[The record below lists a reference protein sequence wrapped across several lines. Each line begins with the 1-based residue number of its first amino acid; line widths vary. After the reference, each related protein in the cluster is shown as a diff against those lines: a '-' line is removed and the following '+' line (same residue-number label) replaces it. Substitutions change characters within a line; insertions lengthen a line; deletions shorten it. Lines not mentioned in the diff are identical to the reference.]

1 MKTYQNP
8 IVEMIEL
15 SNEDVIVTSLN
26 ASATAFDFGNEELG
40 DIWSWNA

>member
-1 MKTYQNP
+1 MKIYQNP
-8 IVEMIEL
+8 TVEMIEL

-26 ASATAFDFGNEELG
+26 ASPTAFDFGNEELG

>member
-1 MKTYQNP
+1 MKNYQNP

-15 SNEDVIVTSLN
+15 SNEDVIVTSLT
-26 ASATAFDFGNEELG
+26 ASVNPFDFGNEERG

>member
-8 IVEMIEL
+8 TVEMIEL
-15 SNEDVIVTSLN
+15 SNEDVIVTSLT
-26 ASATAFDFGNEELG
+26 ASVNAFDFGNEELG

>member
-1 MKTYQNP
+1 MKIYQNP
-8 IVEMIEL
+8 TVEMIEL

-26 ASATAFDFGNEELG
+26 ASPTAFDFGNKERG

>member
-15 SNEDVIVTSLN
+15 SNEDVIVTSLIE
-26 ASATAFDFGNEELG
+26 AEAFDFGSDAAG